1 MHCIERRD
9 RLWEKLKVK
18 SYFNTIRR
26 SRWIILEEI
35 STFLKKTK
43 NNKEKQYDKLKRTL
57 QKSIRKIGSKY
68 TLENL
73 KTALF
78 YVDGLEEL
86 KEKLIERKEF
96 ERKNFDLE
104 LKLHGK
110 DMRIARLE
118 DELEKSRLKNME
130 MARLGEVA
138 EKAKSEKRGK
148 GKK

>member
-1 MHCIERRD
+1 MEES
-9 RLWEKLKVK
+9 L
-18 SYFNTIRR
+18 YFLLFVLLVLVNVGAVVGLTFL
-26 SRWIILEEI
+26 IIEEI
-35 STFLKKTK
+35 SSFLKKAK

-57 QKSIRKIGSKY
+57 QKSVQKIGSKY

-104 LKLHGK
+104 LKLHRK
-110 DMRIARLE
+110 DMEIARLE
-118 DELEKSRLKNME
+118 DELEKSRLKNIE
-130 MARLGEVA
+130 IARLGEVS
-138 EKAKSEKRGK
+138 EKSKSEKRGK